1 MSDPKKIICITC
13 PKGCEAAVSKEG
25 DSIQIKGKIC
35 KKGKAYIAQEFKEP
49 MRTLTTTVLVEGSSL
64 RRLPVR
70 TRAPIPRKNLIRAM
84 DLVAQTKV
92 KSPIKI
98 GEVVIPNLLGT
109 GVDLIASDDLREKA
123 RMPVRKSGDEWPCG
137 FEHR

>member
-49 MRTLTTTVLVEGSSL
+49 MRT
-64 RRLPVR
+64 PVSR
-70 TRAPIPRKNLIRAM
+70 PLI
-84 DLVAQTKV
+84 
-92 KSPIKI
+92 
-98 GEVVIPNLLGT
+98 N
-109 GVDLIASDDLREKA
+109 
-123 RMPVRKSGDEWPCG
+123 SGNKG
-137 FEHR
+137 